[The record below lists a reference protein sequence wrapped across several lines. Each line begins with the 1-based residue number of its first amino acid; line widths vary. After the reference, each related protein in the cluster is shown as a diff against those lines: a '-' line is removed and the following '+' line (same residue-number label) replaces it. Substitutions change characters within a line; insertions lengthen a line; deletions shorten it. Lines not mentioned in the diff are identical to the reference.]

1 MEPQGAIRSAAVA
14 GLFYPADALQL
25 RSNVKALLEHA
36 GSPRA
41 AAVAQKTAESVT
53 LEASPP
59 KALIV
64 PHAGYVYSGPVAGAA
79 FRLLAKARGQITRVV
94 LLGPSH
100 RVAFTGMAATSAQAF
115 ETPLGL
121 VPVDQQWLS
130 RARDLPT
137 FHVLDE
143 AHEAEHCLET
153 QLPFLQVALG
163 DFKLVPIVCGRV
175 GAAAVA
181 DLLESLW
188 GGPETLIVVS
198 SDLSHYL
205 DYESCRALDE
215 RTRAAIER
223 LDPAA
228 LGPEQ
233 ACGAGPVNGLLTAA
247 RRRGLRVRTL
257 DLCNSGDTA
266 GPRNRVVGYGAWAFY
281 EESAKLA
288 FDDAEVV
295 KRYGAMM
302 NDVARRAIMGDRT
315 SYPSQTLPPELK
327 RNGASFV
334 TLRKAGSLR
343 GCCGSVTARKPLVED
358 IKANATRSAFRDPRF
373 TPLQPREWEKVSLTV
388 TLLSPLE
395 PMRFENEADLLS
407 QLQPH
412 RDGLLIEDAGRQA
425 VFLPAVWEQLT
436 GKEEFLAHLKAKAGL
451 PPSHWSPSFHASRF
465 ITTQTVEEPLL
476 HAI

>member
-1 MEPQGAIRSAAVA
+1 MEPRGAIRPAAVA
-14 GLFYPADALQL
+14 GLFYPADASQL
-25 RSNVKALLEHA
+25 RSSVKALLDHA

-41 AAVAQKTAESVT
+41 ATFAQNGAEA
-53 LEASPP
+53 LAAEASPP

-100 RVAFTGMAATSAQAF
+100 RVAFAGMAATSARAY
-115 ETPLGL
+115 ETPLGA
-121 VPVDQQWLS
+121 VAIDQQWLS
-130 RARDLPT
+130 RVRDLPM
-137 FHVLDE
+137 FRVLNE
-143 AHEAEHCLET
+143 AHEGEHCLET

-163 DFKLVPIVCGRV
+163 EFTLVPIVCGRI
-175 GAAAVA
+175 GAESVA
-181 DLLESLW
+181 DLLETLW
-188 GGPETLIVVS
+188 GGSETLIVVS

-205 DYESCRALDE
+205 DYETCRALDE
-215 RTRAAIER
+215 KTCAAIER
-223 LDPAA
+223 LDPDA

-233 ACGAGPVNGLLTAA
+233 ACGAAPVKGLLTAA
-247 RRRGLRVRTL
+247 KRRGLRVKTL

-266 GPRNRVVGYGAWAFY
+266 GSRHRVVGYGAWAFFD
-281 EESAKLA
+281 ESAKLA
-288 FDDAEVV
+288 SDDDGLV
-295 KRYGAMM
+295 KRYGALM
-302 NDVARRAIMGDRT
+302 NDIARCAILGDRA
-315 SYPSQTLPPELK
+315 PQPLETLPPALK
-327 RNGASFV
+327 RTGASFV

-343 GCCGSVTARKPLVED
+343 GCCGSVTARRPLVED
-358 IKANATRSAFRDPRF
+358 IKANATRSALRDPRF
-373 TPLQPREWEKVSLTV
+373 TPLQPIEWGQVSLTV

-395 PMRFENEADLLS
+395 PMRFESEADLLS

-412 RDGLLIEDAGRQA
+412 RDGLVIEDAGRQA

-451 PPSHWSPSFHASRF
+451 PPSHWSPSFRASRF

-476 HAI
+476 HAT

>member
-1 MEPQGAIRSAAVA
+1 MIEMEPQGAIRPAAVA
-14 GLFYPADALQL
+14 GLFYPANASQL

-41 AAVAQKTAESVT
+41 APFAQNTAESLAV
-53 LEASPP
+53 EASPP

-100 RVAFTGMAATSAQAF
+100 RVAFDGMAATSARAF

-121 VPVDQQWLS
+121 VPIDQQWLS
-130 RARDLPT
+130 RARDLPM
-137 FHVLDE
+137 FRVLDA
-143 AHEAEHCLET
+143 AHEGEHCLET

-163 DFKLVPIVCGRV
+163 DFALVPIVCGRV
-175 GAAAVA
+175 GAEAAA
-181 DLLESLW
+181 DLLEALW

-228 LGPEQ
+228 LGSEQ
-233 ACGAGPVNGLLTAA
+233 ACGAAPVKGLLAA
-247 RRRGLRVRTL
+247 AKRRGLRVKTL

-266 GPRNRVVGYGAWAFY
+266 GPRHRVVGYGAWAFF

-288 FDDAEVV
+288 SDDAELV
-295 KRYGAMM
+295 KRFM
-302 NDVARRAIMGDRT
+302 
-315 SYPSQTLPPELK
+315 
-327 RNGASFV
+327 
-334 TLRKAGSLR
+334 
-343 GCCGSVTARKPLVED
+343 
-358 IKANATRSAFRDPRF
+358 
-373 TPLQPREWEKVSLTV
+373 
-388 TLLSPLE
+388 
-395 PMRFENEADLLS
+395 
-407 QLQPH
+407 
-412 RDGLLIEDAGRQA
+412 
-425 VFLPAVWEQLT
+425 
-436 GKEEFLAHLKAKAGL
+436 AH
-451 PPSHWSPSFHASRF
+451 
-465 ITTQTVEEPLL
+465 
-476 HAI
+476 